1 MIITYRNSTSLRFS
15 GGGAPRGESRD
26 ETRITFM
33 SIIDKK
39 MMKPE
44 DRIRRTAK
52 LCCHC
57 IRNIAFY
64 RAWHELGQ
72 PFRASQFWINVNSNF
87 LDVAVL
93 EWCKLFADA
102 KGKHHYGKVTEDPN
116 HFRKAL
122 FTGLKIEQSDFEK
135 YLETVRA
142 YRDKF
147 VAHLD
152 NLSVMSIPHL
162 DLAKD
167 STNFLYQSLLVQ
179 EAKKDTL
186 LDAPPSLSDFYDC
199 MLAEGKKTYHGLI
212 SDTK

>member
-1 MIITYRNSTSLRFS
+1 MN
-15 GGGAPRGESRD
+15 D
-26 ETRITFM
+26 
-33 SIIDKK
+33 IDSK

-44 DRIRRTAK
+44 YRIRRAAI

-57 IRNIAFY
+57 VRNIAFF
-64 RAWHELGQ
+64 RAWYELDQ
-72 PFRASQFWINVNSNF
+72 PFQANQFWTNVNNNF

-102 KGKHHYGKVTEDPN
+102 KGKHHYGKVMKEPN

-122 FTGLKIEQSDFEK
+122 FTGLEIKQIDFEK
-135 YLETVRA
+135 YVETVRA

-152 NLSVMSIPHL
+152 DRLVMSIPQL
-162 DLAKD
+162 DIAKD
-167 STNFLYQSLLVQ
+167 STEFLYQSLLAQ

-186 LDAPPSLSDFYDC
+186 LDAPPLLSDFYDC
-199 MLAEGKKTYHGLI
+199 MLAEGKKTYCGLI
-212 SDTK
+212 SGAK